1 MRLDL
6 EANIAKTAAKEQAL
20 AAIVTQPPPSMNL
33 KPVKLEREFNRQE
46 EFSPPPC
53 TQRHTALNPLVPE
66 WPQARVAVSVPNV
79 PIASERLIDD
89 QSTLQREQN
98 ALQIQQNRIVEM
110 LAANQNKSRLPQP
123 RVPTFD
129 GNPLKYHTFVHS
141 LESLIEPRTSISTER
156 LYYLE
161 QYTAVRPC
169 RHLINLSLLHMLTPL
184 STPRQAQSQ
193 VPLPM
198 DVHFGPY
205 HVSLLQ
211 FQARVRSLQI
221 FKTSPSPGTHSV
233 LIVQRSLLWM
243 FVVRAPGKSLPG
255 KKILHDRWL
264 S

>member
-1 MRLDL
+1 
-6 EANIAKTAAKEQAL
+6 
-20 AAIVTQPPPSMNL
+20 MNL

-46 EFSPPPC
+46 EFSLPPC
-53 TQRHTALNPLVPE
+53 AQRHTALNPLVPE

-89 QSTLQREQN
+89 QSTLQQEQN

-141 LESLIEPRTSISTER
+141 LESLIESRTSISTER

-169 RHLINLSLLHMLTPL
+169 RHLINLSLPHMLTPL

-198 DVHFGPY
+198 TPLRTLLRM
-205 HVSLLQ
+205 VSCVPS
-211 FQARVRSLQI
+211 AISG
-221 FKTSPSPGTHSV
+221 TS
-233 LIVQRSLLWM
+233 
-243 FVVRAPGKSLPG
+243 
-255 KKILHDRWL
+255 
-264 S
+264 